1 MEGSDLA
8 ELLLQNCKPGAGQN
22 GEESIA
28 SSVTSSGRDR
38 ARQVVG
44 PGPEAVDTFRRYLLH
59 GNKTE
64 GLEYAMWAGLWGY
77 ALFLASKMDGRTYA
91 GVMTRFANNLAAMDP
106 LQTLYQLMSP
116 RVPSAMKQCGEA
128 RWGDWRPHLGMILS
142 NNQGGETNIRSIITL
157 GNFLLDKEQ
166 LFAAQFCYIV
176 SSVEWGQLGNPC
188 AKVRIFMSRM

>member
-59 GNKTE
+59 GNKT
-64 GLEYAMWAGLWGY
+64 
-77 ALFLASKMDGRTYA
+77 
-91 GVMTRFANNLAAMDP
+91 
-106 LQTLYQLMSP
+106 
-116 RVPSAMKQCGEA
+116 
-128 RWGDWRPHLGMILS
+128 
-142 NNQGGETNIRSIITL
+142 
-157 GNFLLDKEQ
+157 
-166 LFAAQFCYIV
+166 
-176 SSVEWGQLGNPC
+176 
-188 AKVRIFMSRM
+188 